1 MKYGFWR
8 QDYLAEFDQ
17 KIIMKYWSFS
27 FGRILILC
35 DTFRDLVKG
44 IEYAVWRFLKMTKM
58 IYYKKGIRLWPISPH
73 KKLIFTN
80 TQNLPQDTVY
90 SLEVHNLL
98 N

>member
-44 IEYAVWRFLKMTKM
+44 IEYAV
-58 IYYKKGIRLWPISPH
+58 
-73 KKLIFTN
+73 
-80 TQNLPQDTVY
+80 
-90 SLEVHNLL
+90 
-98 N
+98 